1 MLSTGNASVNVQE
14 NTAFLMKA
22 ETKPKYMLSLAS
34 DTLFMMCIKIGSAI
48 SNKQKRAHTDLS
60 T

>member
-1 MLSTGNASVNVQE
+1 
-14 NTAFLMKA
+14 MKA
-22 ETKPKYMLSLAS
+22 KAKPKYMLSLAS
-34 DTLFMMCIKIGSAI
+34 DTLFKMCIKIGSAI